1 MCPKTMMWRC
11 LLTCISVIVPGNAL
25 VVMLILSRFV
35 IFIDLDGFT
44 LCTLIDQKT
53 KEVKLMLL
61 FSTKDGIAKVVLLDG
76 TNIAYLLDHMLS
88 LLLGFLNSL
97 AITEHF
103 GPSTACTY

>member
-1 MCPKTMMWRC
+1 
-11 LLTCISVIVPGNAL
+11 
-25 VVMLILSRFV
+25 
-35 IFIDLDGFT
+35 
-44 LCTLIDQKT
+44 
-53 KEVKLMLL
+53 MLL
-61 FSTKDGIAKVVLLDG
+61 FSTKDGIAKVVLSDG